1 MRLKRLSPLAVLLA
15 AASMIALTALA
26 ACGGTETV
34 VQTVVVKEE
43 VAVEV
48 PVTVEVEKEIIV
60 QGETVVQTVEVEK
73 QVVVEKEVTPTPDPG
88 ALKDVP
94 RNRTLVITH
103 WSDSYRTQHDN
114 VENFNWWLPGNS
126 HARHASEKGL
136 IEFLFYTN
144 LNEGNIIP
152 WLGESFEYND
162 SLDAIDVKIRE
173 GAKWSDGVDFTA
185 HDVKFT
191 IDMVRNNAP
200 DLNRSTHWNDM
211 ISEVVVHDDYN
222 MTIHLSRPDPRFFQV
237 QFGFG
242 WENHTPI
249 VPKHVWENEDPLTF
263 NNYDPE
269 KGWPLGTGA
278 YRLALSTPEVQIYDR
293 RDDWWASETGFHDAP
308 MVERIQYIPVANDD
322 IAGQLYINNQLD
334 AGPPLLKG
342 TFEAAKGFND
352 ALRSWNFEGPVWGA
366 PDGCNFVLIL
376 NNQKTHFSSVDV
388 RWAINHAINR
398 DEITGLAYEGGV
410 PAVVVPIS
418 SYGVKQYLPLMQ
430 DILDKY
436 DAGNHSLEKVD
447 ERMTTAGYSKD
458 SEGFWTKDG
467 ERVEITLEIPSWMRP
482 QGPFLEKQ
490 LQEGGFDAVFKQ
502 GEPATIGD
510 RLRMGETEVV
520 WVQCGSINEP
530 YDTFKSYHSKNSAPP
545 GENYKGAVQG
555 GRYENPEM
563 DAILDEMEAMLHSP
577 DDPRY
582 VELARGAME
591 LFLRDMPV
599 IHIAEELHVIV
610 HNTHWWTGWPG
621 VEDPYV
627 APYPPWNGWYHITLN
642 LKPTGN

>member
-1 MRLKRLSPLAVLLA
+1 MRLMRLSPLAILVA

-43 VAVEV
+43 VPIEV
-48 PVTVEVEKEIIV
+48 PVTVEVEKQVVV

-73 QVVVEKEVTPTPDPG
+73 VVEKQVTATPDPG

-136 IEFLFYTN
+136 IEYLFYTN
-144 LNEGNIIP
+144 LNEGEIIP

-173 GAKWSDGVDFTA
+173 GAEWSDGTPFTA

-191 IDMVRNNAP
+191 VDMVIANAP
-200 DLNRSTHWNDM
+200 DLIRSNYWAEL
-211 ISEVVVHDDYN
+211 IAGVEVHDDYN
-222 MTIHLSRPDPRFFQV
+222 LTMTLTRADPRFFQT

-242 WENHTPI
+242 WENHVPI
-249 VPKHVWENEDPLTF
+249 IPKHVWENEDPLTF
-263 NNYDPE
+263 SNYDPA

-293 RDDWWASETGFHDAP
+293 RDDWWASEIGFHDAP
-308 MVERIQYIPVANDD
+308 EVERIQYIPVANDD

-334 AGPPLLKG
+334 VGPPLLKG

-366 PDGCNFVLIL
+366 PDGCNFVLIM
-376 NNQKTHFSSVDV
+376 NNQKEHFSSADV

-447 ERMTTAGYSKD
+447 ERMGTAGYSKD

-490 LQEGGFDAVFKQ
+490 LQAGGFDAIFKQ

-510 RLRMGETEVV
+510 RLQLGETEVV

-545 GENYKGAVQG
+545 GERYAGAVQG

-627 APYPPWNGWYHITLN
+627 APYPPWNGWYLITLN
-642 LKPTGN
+642 LEPTGN

>member
-1 MRLKRLSPLAVLLA
+1 MSWRKFRLSAVSLAVLFVLA
-15 AASMIALTALA
+15 VGV
-26 ACGGTETV
+26 ACGTQTETV
-34 VQTVVVKEE
+34 IQ
-43 VAVEV
+43 
-48 PVTVEVEKEIIV
+48 TVEVEKVVVE
-60 QGETVVQTVEVEK
+60 QVVQTVEVEK
-73 QVVVEKEVTPTPDPG
+73 VVEVKGDTVVQTVQVEVTPTPDPG

-136 IEFLFYTN
+136 LEYLFYTN
-144 LNEGNIIP
+144 LNEGTIIP
-152 WLGESFEYND
+152 WLGESYQYND
-162 SLDAIDVKIRE
+162 SLDSVDVKIRE
-173 GAKWSDGVDFTA
+173 GAEWSDGMPFTA

-191 IDMVRNNAP
+191 IDMVIASAP
-200 DLNRSTHWNDM
+200 ELSRSSLWADQ
-211 ISEVVVHDDYN
+211 IEDVVVHDDYN
-222 MTIHLSRPDPRFFQV
+222 LTINLTRPDPRFFQV

-249 VPKHVWENEDPLTF
+249 VPKHVWEDQDPLTF
-263 NNYDPE
+263 NNYDPA

-278 YRLALSTPEVQIYDR
+278 FRLALSTPEVQIYDR
-293 RDDWWASETGFHDAP
+293 RDDWWASETGFSDP
-308 MVERIQYIPVANDD
+308 PQVERIQYIPVANDD

-334 AGPPLLKG
+334 VGPPLLKG

-352 ALRSWNFEGPVWGA
+352 ALRSWNFQGPVWGA

-376 NNQKTHFSSVDV
+376 NNQKKHFQSTDV

-398 DEITGLAYEGGV
+398 EEITGIAYEGGV
-410 PAVVVPIS
+410 PPVVVPIS

-430 DILDKY
+430 DIIDKY
-436 DAGNHSLEKVD
+436 NPGEYSLEKVD
-447 ERMTTAGYSKD
+447 ERMMTAGYSKD

-467 ERVEITLEIPSWMRP
+467 ERVDITLEIPSWIRP

-490 LQEGGFDAVFKQ
+490 LQEAGFDAIFKQ

-545 GENYKGAVQG
+545 GENYAGAVQG

-563 DAILDEMEAMLHSP
+563 DAILDEMEGMLHSP
-577 DDPRY
+577 NDPRY
-582 VELARGAME
+582 VELSRQAME

-610 HNTHWWTGWPG
+610 HNTHYWTGWPG
-621 VEDPYV
+621 TEDPYV
-627 APYPPWNGWYHITLN
+627 APYPPWNGWYLITLN
-642 LKPTGN
+642 LKPTQ

>member
-1 MRLKRLSPLAVLLA
+1 MVAV
-15 AASMIALTALA
+15 ASMIALTALA

-48 PVTVEVEKEIIV
+48 PVTVEVEKEVIV

-73 QVVVEKEVTPTPDPG
+73 QVVVEKQVTATPDPG

-173 GAKWSDGVDFTA
+173 GAKWSDGVAFTA

-191 IDMVRNNAP
+191 IDMVVGNAP
-200 DLNRSTHWNDM
+200 DLNRSSLWADM
-211 ISEVVVHDDYN
+211 IKEAVVHDDYN
-222 MTIHLSRPDPRFFQV
+222 MTIHLNRPDPRFFQV

-263 NNYDPE
+263 NNYDPT

-278 YRLALSTPEVQIYDR
+278 YKLSLSTPEVQIYDR
-293 RDDWWASETGFHDAP
+293 RDDWWATEIGFHDAP
-308 MVERIQYIPVANDD
+308 KVERINYVPVANDD

-376 NNQKTHFSSVDV
+376 NNQKEHFSNTDV
-388 RWAINHAINR
+388 RWAINHAVNR

-410 PAVVVPIS
+410 PSVVVPIS

-467 ERVEITLEIPSWMRP
+467 DRVEITLEIPSWMRP

-490 LQEGGFDAVFKQ
+490 LQAGGFDAVFKQ

-545 GENYKGAVQG
+545 GENYQGAVQG

-610 HNTHWWTGWPG
+610 HNTHYWTGWPG

-627 APYPPWNGWYHITLN
+627 APYPPWNGWYLITLN
-642 LKPTGN
+642 LEPAQ

>member
-1 MRLKRLSPLAVLLA
+1 MKLHKRLMFAVPA
-15 AASMIALTALA
+15 AVALA
-26 ACGGTETV
+26 MSAIVIACGGGDATPIIHTQVVERTV
-34 VQTVVVKEE
+34 VQTQV
-43 VAVEV
+43 
-48 PVTVEVEKEIIV
+48 VEVER
-60 QGETVVQTVEVEK
+60 TVVQTQVVEVERT
-73 QVVVEKEVTPTPDPG
+73 VEVTPTPDPS

-144 LNEGNIIP
+144 LNTGEIIP

-162 SLDAIDVKIRE
+162 SLDSIDVKIRE
-173 GAKWSDGVDFTA
+173 GAEWSDGVPFTA

-191 IDMVRNNAP
+191 IDMVIANEELSRNSLWA
-200 DLNRSTHWNDM
+200 DQ
-211 ISEVVVHDDYN
+211 ISEVTVTDDYN
-222 MTIHLSRPDPRFFQV
+222 LTIDLTRPDPRFFQV

-242 WENHTPI
+242 WENHTAI
-249 VPKHVWENEDPLTF
+249 VPKHVWEGQDPTTF
-263 NNYDPE
+263 NNYDPA

-278 YRLALSTPEVQIYDR
+278 YRLALSTPDVQIYDR
-293 RDDWWASETGFHDAP
+293 RDDWWATETGFSPAP
-308 MVERIQYIPVANDD
+308 QVERIEYIPVANDD
-322 IAGQLYINNQLD
+322 IAAQLYINNQLD
-334 AGPPLLKG
+334 VGPPLLKG
-342 TFEAAKGFND
+342 TFEAAKGFNNS
-352 ALRSWNFEGPVWGA
+352 LRSWNFEGPVWGA

-376 NNQKTHFSSVDV
+376 NNQKKHFDDVNV
-388 RWAINHAINR
+388 RWAINHAIDRN
-398 DEITGLAYEGGV
+398 EITGLAYEGGV
-410 PAVVVPIS
+410 PSVVVPIS

-430 DILDKY
+430 DVIDKY
-436 DAGNHSLEKVD
+436 MPGEFSLAKVE
-447 ERMTTAGYSKD
+447 ERMTSSGYSKD
-458 SEGFWTKDG
+458 SEDFWTKDG
-467 ERVEITLEIPSWMRP
+467 ERVNITLEIPSWIRP

-490 LQEGGFDAVFKQ
+490 LKAAGFDAVFKQ

-510 RLRMGETEVV
+510 RLRLGETEVV

-545 GENYKGAVQG
+545 GETYKGAVQG
-555 GRYENPEM
+555 GRYENAEM

-577 DDPRY
+577 NDPRY

-610 HNTHWWTGWPG
+610 HNTEYWDGWPG

-627 APYPPWNGWYHITLN
+627 APYPPWNGWYLITLN
-642 LKPTGN
+642 LEPTQ